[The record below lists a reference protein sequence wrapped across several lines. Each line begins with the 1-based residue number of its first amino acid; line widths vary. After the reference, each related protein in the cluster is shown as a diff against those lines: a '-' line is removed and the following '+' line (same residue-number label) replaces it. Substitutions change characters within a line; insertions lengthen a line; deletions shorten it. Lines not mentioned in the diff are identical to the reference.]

1 MSLNFGIYLVEQR
14 IISPEQFC
22 GLVKIQQEATMSLP
36 TIAIRKNLLTIKQ
49 VSRVLD
55 IMETTPEDS
64 FIQVALAEQ
73 LIEGPDADLMLH
85 VQQMSCPTIRDLVVE
100 CGLLTQR
107 QSEVLFLHFEK
118 QNWIKSQQRASAEE
132 SEPAQD
138 TQPVEPTQA
147 TGAGTRMSPKQP
159 KFTQRPVIVQPY
171 TSQMEQ

>member
-36 TIAIRKNLLTIKQ
+36 TIAIRKNLMTIKQ

-55 IMETTPEDS
+55 IMETAPEDS

-73 LIEGPDADLMLH
+73 LIDGPDADLMLH
-85 VQQMSCPTIRDLVVE
+85 AQQMSCPAIRELVVE

-118 QNWIKSQQRASAEE
+118 QCWLKSQQQKSSVEEAEPNEETAPATAEIAEE
-132 SEPAQD
+132 N
-138 TQPVEPTQA
+138 
-147 TGAGTRMSPKQP
+147 RMAPRQP
-159 KFTQRPVIVQPY
+159 KFTQRPVIVQPF
-171 TSQMEQ
+171 SNQVEN